1 MAGESSSSVEN
12 NNGKSNGLSSSAL
25 AGLSVNETPNP
36 TPTPTPT
43 PIDQGI
49 TNTMSSLGKY
59 SMVGESS
66 SSTGN
71 LTSPPVGGG
80 IKYLGTLLPIESLEL
95 IPVKNNGQR
104 GRPSLSAFPHPDST
118 QGRHFLMMMK
128 LKAMH
133 YAAMAPQAT
142 PSLLAAMESELRSQM
157 FQYNTFA
164 NASPPAQN
172 EEVANGDSE
181 EDEDDD
187 EDDDDYDDESEYD
200 SDAEFDAWLAEHGA
214 LNEAQID
221 QALRT
226 EKYKAISGASSSCPI
241 CMEVYEEDDDV
252 GIMDCDHNHKFHR
265 KCIKP
270 WLMEQN
276 TCPMCRMVGLV
287 L

>member
-1 MAGESSSSVEN
+1 MQGIVYKDDGTNPGNLQYHSMAGESSSSVEN

-118 QGRHFLMMMK
+118 QVYLLSSIRK
-128 LKAMH
+128 
-133 YAAMAPQAT
+133 
-142 PSLLAAMESELRSQM
+142 SLL
-157 FQYNTFA
+157 
-164 NASPPAQN
+164 
-172 EEVANGDSE
+172 
-181 EDEDDD
+181 
-187 EDDDDYDDESEYD
+187 
-200 SDAEFDAWLAEHGA
+200 
-214 LNEAQID
+214 
-221 QALRT
+221 
-226 EKYKAISGASSSCPI
+226 
-241 CMEVYEEDDDV
+241 
-252 GIMDCDHNHKFHR
+252 
-265 KCIKP
+265 
-270 WLMEQN
+270 
-276 TCPMCRMVGLV
+276 
-287 L
+287 